1 MNKGKI
7 MRMALDAFGA
17 GHEIFWMHDTDT
29 YIEAFAELVAAAERK
44 SCIDDCNAEAATE
57 GTAQRIIQRICARGQ
72 E

>member
-1 MNKGKI
+1 MTRDELI
-7 MRMALDAFGA
+7 RMAVHCCLVHSGNRNGIYMDAL
-17 GHEIFWMHDTDT
+17 ED
-29 YIEAFAELVAAAERK
+29 FAELVAAAERK